1 MFEYASR
8 SSQREREREHN
19 THNTQRNPSH
29 AHTHTHTPQQQC
41 TRQDVLF
48 LLFFVTEEKNSERR
62 NRNHDC
68 SKKKQ
73 TKRTVRLSED
83 KHQSKRMRL
92 PTYNDH
98 IRRTHNN
105 AQMHE
110 YDMATSI
117 GLLFSYRKILMFIFH
132 YFKMT
137 VDLDT
142 TMNPVGTTVRT
153 LYEPSPN
160 PV

>member
-1 MFEYASR
+1 
-8 SSQREREREHN
+8 
-19 THNTQRNPSH
+19 
-29 AHTHTHTPQQQC
+29 
-41 TRQDVLF
+41 
-48 LLFFVTEEKNSERR
+48 
-62 NRNHDC
+62 
-68 SKKKQ
+68 
-73 TKRTVRLSED
+73 
-83 KHQSKRMRL
+83 
-92 PTYNDH
+92 
-98 IRRTHNN
+98 
-105 AQMHE
+105 MHE

-160 PV
+160 LYEPSIRLNS